1 MPHILLLY
9 IVIEKA
15 TPTIAPNI
23 TAAIIKSFAFL
34 RLSPLLFIY
43 ASSDL
48 ASSLRSF
55 SAFSSSIIF

>member
-1 MPHILLLY
+1 MSHVLLLY

-43 ASSDL
+43 ASS
-48 ASSLRSF
+48 LRSF

>member
-15 TPTIAPNI
+15 TPTIVPNI

-34 RLSPLLFIY
+34 RLRPLLFIY